1 MTEVFSDS
9 LLPMRVRRHAD
20 ERPDECVL
28 SFLDAR
34 LDVVEALTY
43 GQLDHGAR
51 SIAAR
56 LLERGLGGAP
66 IVLSF
71 PPGLDFVTAFCGC
84 LYAGAIAVPAA
95 LPQSRRTDE
104 RMAAILKD
112 SGARSVLTSADHR
125 SDVHSH
131 VNGSPWPVDVIATD
145 LLSAPADGEAVVTP
159 APEQLAFL
167 QYTSGSTRSPRG
179 VMVRHG
185 DLAANLNSLCEILG
199 FDEESVGVSWLP
211 VFHDMGLIAGVLL
224 PMWLGYPQYLMAPAT
239 FIRNPLSWLEA
250 ISRYG
255 GTHGGAPNFAYQA
268 CVDAASA
275 ADASELD
282 LTTWRVAWNGAEPV
296 RPDTLDR
303 FREQFAENGFL
314 PERIAPA
321 YGLAEATLV
330 VSGSDGSKP
339 AMELT
344 VDESE
349 LHIGQVR
356 SRIDDGPGTKR
367 LVGSGRPGT
376 GIEVR
381 IVRPDVRRVA
391 DPHALGEIWVRS
403 DSVAQGYWHKP
414 VETAETFGAYL
425 ATGEGPYLRTGD
437 LGFLDDGELFVIG
450 RLKDVVV
457 IRGVNYYPHDIESTV
472 EHSHPA
478 LQPDAGAVV
487 GVDVSGRVDL
497 VAIQE
502 IRRGCPESVA
512 AEDVVDAIR
521 RAVAREHELPLQRV
535 VLLRPGG
542 LPKTSSGKVQ
552 RSRCRDEL
560 GRGTLPIV
568 YEWQLPGADGPPF
581 DFDTESLSQPGVLE
595 RQLVDWL
602 QRELSLTGLTWQS
615 PLTELGIDSLKGVEL
630 VNVLSA
636 AFDHTFPPTSM
647 LDHPS
652 VASLAGLIRSAK
664 LGVDTSQRGRSKG
677 VAYTAEQIDALDE
690 HQIMEILRRR
700 IDDVLDGGRS

>member
-1 MTEVFSDS
+1 MSDM
-9 LLPMRVRRHAD
+9 LFDDLFPMGVRRHAD
-20 ERPDECVL
+20 ERPDERVL

-34 LDVVEALTY
+34 LEVVESLTY
-43 GQLDHGAR
+43 GQLDHRAR

-56 LLERGLGGAP
+56 LLERGLGGSP

-71 PPGLDFVTAFCGC
+71 PPGLEFVTAFCGC

-95 LPQSRRTDE
+95 LPQSHRTDE
-104 RMAAILKD
+104 RLAAVLKD

-125 SDVHSH
+125 ADLYSH
-131 VNGSPWPVDVIATD
+131 VDSSAAPVDVIATD
-145 LLSAPADGEAVVTP
+145 LLSSPPDGVSMVTP

-185 DLAANLNSLCEILG
+185 DLAANLNSLREILG

-211 VFHDMGLIAGVLL
+211 VFHDMGLIAGLLL
-224 PMWLGYPQYLMAPAT
+224 PIWLGCPQYLMAPAT
-239 FIRNPLSWLEA
+239 FIRNPLSWLEG

-268 CVDAASA
+268 CVDAANA

-296 RPDTLDR
+296 RPDTLDQ

-314 PERIAPA
+314 PERIVPA

-330 VSGSDGSKP
+330 VSGSDGAKP
-339 AMELT
+339 AVELT

-356 SRIDDGPGTKR
+356 SRLDDGPGTKR
-367 LVGSGRPGT
+367 LVGSGRPGA
-376 GIEVR
+376 GIEVQ

-391 DPHALGEIWVRS
+391 GPHALGEIWVRS
-403 DSVAQGYWHKP
+403 DSVAQGYWHQP
-414 VETAETFGAYL
+414 VETAEIFGAYL

-450 RLKDVVV
+450 RLKDVIV
-457 IRGVNYYPHDIESTV
+457 IRGVNYYPHDIEHTV
-472 EHSHPA
+472 ERSHPA

-487 GVDVSGRVDL
+487 GVERAGRVDL
-497 VAIQE
+497 VAVQE
-502 IRRGCPESVA
+502 IRRDCAQAFAGDE
-512 AEDVVDAIR
+512 VVDAIR
-521 RAVAREHELPLQRV
+521 RAVAREHQLVLQRV
-535 VLLRPGG
+535 VLLRPGR

-552 RSRCRDEL
+552 RAKCKDEL
-560 GRGTLPIV
+560 AGAGLAILH
-568 YEWQLPGADGPPF
+568 EWQMSGAETAPI
-581 DFDTESLSQPGVLE
+581 DFDIQSLSQSGVLE

-602 QRELSLTGLTWQS
+602 QRELSISDLTWQT

-636 AFDHTFPPTSM
+636 AFDCTFPPTSM

-652 VASLAGLIRSAK
+652 VASLAGLIRSTK
-664 LGVDTSQRGRSKG
+664 LGIDTGRRGRSNG
-677 VAYTAEQIDALDE
+677 DAYTAEQIDALDE
-690 HQIMEILRRR
+690 SEIVELLQRR
-700 IDDVLDGGRS
+700 IDDVLDGGR

>member
-1 MTEVFSDS
+1 
-9 LLPMRVRRHAD
+9 
-20 ERPDECVL
+20 
-28 SFLDAR
+28 
-34 LDVVEALTY
+34 
-43 GQLDHGAR
+43 
-51 SIAAR
+51 
-56 LLERGLGGAP
+56 
-66 IVLSF
+66 
-71 PPGLDFVTAFCGC
+71 
-84 LYAGAIAVPAA
+84 
-95 LPQSRRTDE
+95 
-104 RMAAILKD
+104 
-112 SGARSVLTSADHR
+112 
-125 SDVHSH
+125 
-131 VNGSPWPVDVIATD
+131 
-145 LLSAPADGEAVVTP
+145 
-159 APEQLAFL
+159 
-167 QYTSGSTRSPRG
+167 
-179 VMVRHG
+179 
-185 DLAANLNSLCEILG
+185 
-199 FDEESVGVSWLP
+199 
-211 VFHDMGLIAGVLL
+211 
-224 PMWLGYPQYLMAPAT
+224 
-239 FIRNPLSWLEA
+239 
-250 ISRYG
+250 
-255 GTHGGAPNFAYQA
+255 
-268 CVDAASA
+268 
-275 ADASELD
+275 
-282 LTTWRVAWNGAEPV
+282 
-296 RPDTLDR
+296 
-303 FREQFAENGFL
+303 
-314 PERIAPA
+314 
-321 YGLAEATLV
+321 
-330 VSGSDGSKP
+330 
-339 AMELT
+339 
-344 VDESE
+344 
-349 LHIGQVR
+349 
-356 SRIDDGPGTKR
+356 
-367 LVGSGRPGT
+367 
-376 GIEVR
+376 VR

-414 VETAETFGAYL
+414 VETAETFGAHL

-450 RLKDVVV
+450 RLKDVIV
-457 IRGVNYYPHDIESTV
+457 IRGVNYYPHDIEYTV

-497 VAIQE
+497 VAIHE

-568 YEWQLPGADGPPF
+568 CEWQLPGADGPPF

-677 VAYTAEQIDALDE
+677 DAYTAEQIDALDE